1 MGERKLADN
10 NQIKGDQRVTGPS
23 LIFRTLVTFLAALS
37 LAGCGVT
44 KLWGN
49 EAPITQEDVRPGMTL
64 REQASELSKTS
75 WEVEEKTSFMSTMAG
90 VLVNGARSAGQALDV
105 FDWTESESPETRTA
119 KTYLSHLKDE
129 RGEDRLFGS
138 VLGDLKTKNRAATAF
153 RIEGVEA
160 LDFYHAALEAAGK
173 EPDNSLRKD
182 QTKHVLGLADEDR
195 RAVIQASKS
204 LRLQASVFEEA
215 GNVLK
220 IKDPEL
226 DVSPLQSEVG
236 QLLLRAD
243 ELRAL
248 AEELDLD

>member
-1 MGERKLADN
+1 M
-10 NQIKGDQRVTGPS
+10 TGRR
-23 LIFRTLVTFLAALS
+23 LIFKCLAVAIAAAS

-49 EAPITQEDVRPGMTL
+49 DGPVAEEEVRPGMTL
-64 REQASELSKTS
+64 REQAAELSRTS
-75 WEVEEKTSFMSTMAG
+75 WEIEEKSSFMSTMAG

-119 KTYLSHLKDE
+119 KKYLTQLKDDK
-129 RGEDRLFGS
+129 GEDRLFAT
-138 VLGDLKTKNRAATAF
+138 VMEDIKAKNRVATAF

-160 LDFYHAALEAAGK
+160 LDFYHAALEAAAK
-173 EPDNSLRKD
+173 EPDNSIRKD

-204 LRLQASVFEEA
+204 LRLQSSVFEEA
-215 GNVLK
+215 GNVLNK
-220 IKDPEL
+220 KDPDL
-226 DVSPLQSEVG
+226 NIAPLQSEVG